1 MIHMRWFNT
10 AVGFS
15 ILLNLFNKIALENR
29 LFFIATLLACKYA
42 QFRTALYLGVY
53 QLAAYF

>member
-1 MIHMRWFNT
+1 MIHMRRFNT
-10 AVGFS
+10 AVVFS

-42 QFRTALYLGVY
+42 HFRPVLYLGVY
-53 QLAAYF
+53 QFAAYF

>member
-1 MIHMRWFNT
+1 MIQMRFFKT

-29 LFFIATLLACKYA
+29 LFFIATHLVYKYA
-42 QFRTALYLGVY
+42 HFRPVLYLDVY
-53 QLAAYF
+53 QFVAYF